1 MVGGSSPLQ
10 GRVEVLYS
18 GTWGTVSHYNWD
30 ILDANVVCRQ
40 LGYDG
45 AMAAL
50 HHAAFGKGKGMIWLD
65 EVKCTGNER
74 SITDCMHKVGA
85 GRQHD
90 QDASVIC
97 SPQGTRKGTNTNNP
111 FITPFK
117 ITLSRC
123 RRRSIKPGASDL
135 ERRARAKSVTRGR
148 S

>member
-1 MVGGSSPLQ
+1 M
-10 GRVEVLYS
+10 LYN

-85 GRQHD
+85 GHQHD
-90 QDASVIC
+90 QDASVVC
-97 SPQGTRKGTNTNNP
+97 SPRGTRNTNSP
-111 FITPFK
+111 FITPFQ
-117 ITLSRC
+117 ISVSLRS
-123 RRRSIKPGASDL
+123 RRSMKPGASDL